1 MSQINASRRFFLRGK
16 VATSNAAIAS
26 AVRPPWSVDEPQFI
40 ESCERC
46 DDCITACPENILV
59 RGDGGFPEVNF
70 KLGECTFCTQ
80 CAQSCQAGVIQNFYT
95 KSSSNTSSSYSTSA
109 KAWNLNVSISAKCLS
124 LNAVVCRACGD
135 NCEPQAIRFQLK
147 VGGISEPLISLDDCT
162 GCGACLSVC
171 PVDTVQIK
179 PVSESNNKETIAA

>member
-1 MSQINASRRFFLRGK
+1 MPQSPLWCAHLGLLMNLR
-16 VATSNAAIAS
+16 
-26 AVRPPWSVDEPQFI
+26 FI

-80 CAQSCQAGVIQNFYT
+80 CAQSCQAGSIQNFYSNLHSD
-95 KSSSNTSSSYSTSA
+95 SSSNRYSIAA
-109 KAWNLNVSISAKCLS
+109 KAWNLDVSISSKCLS

-147 VGGISEPLISLDDCT
+147 VGGISEPQITAEDCT
-162 GCGACLSVC
+162 GCGACPFCL
-171 PVDTVQIK
+171 PY
-179 PVSESNNKETIAA
+179 